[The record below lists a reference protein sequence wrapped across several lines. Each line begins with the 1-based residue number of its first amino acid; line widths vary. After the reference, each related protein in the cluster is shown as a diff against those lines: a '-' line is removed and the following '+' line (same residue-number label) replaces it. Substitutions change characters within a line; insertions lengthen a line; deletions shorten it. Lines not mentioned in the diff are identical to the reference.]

1 MCFTVRLKSYP
12 FKTEL
17 LPKAVRPFHGW
28 LGGWAAVLL
37 CFQCTSLALGG
48 EDKGNDRAGF
58 CGSHPSQVRDGWG
71 TRHLWLGMG
80 GQRQGQRQ
88 MQRQERGWLL
98 RFPTLGT
105 RTRMCRGWGTRT
117 SLVLAGKRA
126 RLVPGSWVL
135 LGPSGLC
142 SRRFP
147 RGCRLPLLRRRRRR
161 SGWPGRCIR

>member
-1 MCFTVRLKSYP
+1 MGHPAFVAGDG
-12 FKTEL
+12 
-17 LPKAVRPFHGW
+17 KATAG
-28 LGGWAAVLL
+28 A
-37 CFQCTSLALGG
+37 TSREEADSLRGMTDRKARATARAEADATARTGLA
-48 EDKGNDRAGF
+48 F
-58 CGSHPSQVRDGWG
+58 VVSHPSQVRDGWG

-88 MQRQERGWLL
+88 MQGQERGWLL